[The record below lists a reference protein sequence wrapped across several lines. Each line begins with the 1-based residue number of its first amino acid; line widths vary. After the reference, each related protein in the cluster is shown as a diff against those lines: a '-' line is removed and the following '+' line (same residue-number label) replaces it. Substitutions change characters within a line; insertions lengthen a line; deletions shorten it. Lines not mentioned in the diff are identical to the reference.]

1 MKLLMLILLASV
13 LSGCVVRPLYPYR
26 HDDYYGHDRYSR
38 GDDWRG
44 GDWRDGDRRGGWR
57 R

>member
-13 LSGCVVRPLYPYR
+13 LSGCVIRPLYPYR

-44 GDWRDGDRRGGWR
+44 GDWRDGDRRGHR
-57 R
+57 RR